1 MPLPRSVS
9 IDVPRG
15 PAAAA
20 AAAEE
25 SMGASAPA
33 VGSRS
38 SAMGG
43 NFASLKVP
51 TKVMIDFC
59 QQVAMRLSAGIPL
72 LKVLQ
77 VLADTEPHAKFQAY
91 LRRIY
96 SGVVEGRGLA
106 ASMATA
112 PTPFTAAHLSMIE
125 AGTQAGSDFLPRVF
139 DKLCESFEVGQ
150 ELRRE
155 ISGALRYPMIVGFI
169 ALAIMIGM
177 LLKVVPNFAQIFKD
191 TGAKLP
197 KATEFLV
204 AMSDFVR
211 QHWLTTLVIVA
222 VVLVVLRVAW
232 LVIRQQRFFQSLLL
246 GIPALGEF
254 LRAHMRAQFFSVMGQ
269 LLAAGVPLQKA
280 LAISVNVHTFYHY
293 RNAVEGF
300 ITGVTSGQNLSDCM
314 LNSDIFGQRAAQ
326 LVATGEKSGGL
337 GEIMQKVGGRLEQE
351 LLYRLRAVVKFVEPL
366 SVMSLALLVGAMVA
380 ALFLPLFSLAMAF
393 K

>member
-15 PAAAA
+15 PAA

-106 ASMATA
+106 ASMSTA

-232 LVIRQQRFFQSLLL
+232 LVIRQQRFSSPCCWGF
-246 GIPALGEF
+246 
-254 LRAHMRAQFFSVMGQ
+254 
-269 LLAAGVPLQKA
+269 PLW
-280 LAISVNVHTFYHY
+280 VNFCGPICGPSSS
-293 RNAVEGF
+293 R
-300 ITGVTSGQNLSDCM
+300 
-314 LNSDIFGQRAAQ
+314 
-326 LVATGEKSGGL
+326 
-337 GEIMQKVGGRLEQE
+337 
-351 LLYRLRAVVKFVEPL
+351 
-366 SVMSLALLVGAMVA
+366 
-380 ALFLPLFSLAMAF
+380 
-393 K
+393 